1 MARRPYF
8 SGNYGSAL
16 GSTANA
22 ANLIAQ
28 AGQAQGQMFANLGQQ
43 IGGAIE
49 KYQLNK
55 EKREAEE
62 RTAMGS
68 LASFSAEELM
78 EFKSRDPKLSK
89 AIDNIQS
96 DNASP
101 KDFQLINASSAPYIA
116 GRSRRLQEEN
126 AQIKNSLSKL
136 NLEMAQILQLP
147 KVRDAI
153 DQYGLNEVVRDSK
166 RQTIPSDTK
175 VNLETNKAL
184 LEALPSQTSATI
196 SSNKATEMKGDI
208 VVADA
213 MNRGGPVG
221 VAKDLEIDRGLAR
234 EDLRSA
240 IRSKEINSAAAF
252 YKSMNIGGSVPQD
265 LEKRFSDISSQ
276 ISKIDDSQIKVRNTD
291 GEEVMVTFKDYQNNP
306 DNFAPLVSDRLKLL
320 ETKKNGLIE
329 EQTNVMLDARIP
341 YTDPETGEQ
350 KFTTV
355 REKMAY
361 DQIRAK
367 KIQDQ
372 RQAKIEENKAK
383 LPGAF
388 YGMPSSPV
396 MGY

>member
-28 AGQAQGQMFANLGQQ
+28 AGQAQGQMYANLGQQ

-101 KDFQLINASSAPYIA
+101 KDFQFINSSSAPYIA

-184 LEALPSQTSATI
+184 LEGLPSQTSATI

-240 IRSKEINSAAAF
+240 IRSREINSAAAF

-306 DNFAPLVSDRLKLL
+306 DNFAPLVSNRLKLL

>member
-1 MARRPYF
+1 
-8 SGNYGSAL
+8 
-16 GSTANA
+16 
-22 ANLIAQ
+22 
-28 AGQAQGQMFANLGQQ
+28 
-43 IGGAIE
+43 
-49 KYQLNK
+49 
-55 EKREAEE
+55 
-62 RTAMGS
+62 
-68 LASFSAEELM
+68 
-78 EFKSRDPKLSK
+78 
-89 AIDNIQS
+89 
-96 DNASP
+96 
-101 KDFQLINASSAPYIA
+101 
-116 GRSRRLQEEN
+116 
-126 AQIKNSLSKL
+126 
-136 NLEMAQILQLP
+136 MAQVLQLP

-153 DQYGLNEVVRDSK
+153 AQYNLNDVIRESK
-166 RQTIPSDTK
+166 KKTIPSDTD
-175 VNLETNKAL
+175 VMLATNKAT
-184 LEALPSQTSATI
+184 LETLPGETAANI

-208 VVADA
+208 FVADA
-213 MNRGGPVG
+213 MNRGPGG
-221 VAKDLEIDRGLAR
+221 VAKDLETDRDLAR
-234 EDLRSA
+234 ENMRSA
-240 IRSKEINSAAAF
+240 IRSRDMNSAAAI

-291 GEEVMVTFKDYQNNP
+291 GDEVMVTLKDYQDNP

-388 YGMPSSPV
+388 YGIPSSPV